1 MKDVLVT
8 GYPSLD
14 YIVRVS
20 LSPRV
25 GETARL
31 YEVPD
36 NATYG
41 GCGLNV
47 GAALARLG
55 FEVGAAV
62 VFGGDREGKDYL
74 RYLQEE
80 LGIDVSNVSM
90 LSDERTSRSY
100 LFLNPDGQYQNF
112 FFSGAAD
119 AWQGPLVLQEP
130 EAYRYALVTV
140 GPLAYNRQFMAQV
153 GRANVPIVWSM
164 KPDIQAYPPDML
176 DEFVRSSAYLLMN
189 HIEAR
194 YVAHAL
200 GYPTPEW
207 LLADERSRLQAIV
220 VTNGAKGAEVYQR
233 NLRASIPA
241 AKPRALVDTT
251 GAGDGFAAGF
261 LAALLRGYDVLVGV
275 KIGVVVA
282 SFVLEAFG
290 CQTNLPDWAAVWERY
305 RRHFGALPEGVELA

>member
-1 MKDVLVT
+1 VKDVLVT

-14 YIVRVS
+14 HIVRVS

-36 NATYG
+36 KPTYG

-47 GAALARLG
+47 GVALQRLG

-62 VFGGDREGKDYL
+62 VFGGDSEGKAYL
-74 RYLQEE
+74 RYLET
-80 LGIDVSNVSM
+80 LPMDLSNAAV
-90 LSDERTSRSY
+90 LAGERTSRSY
-100 LFLNPDGQYQNF
+100 LFLNPEGQYQNF

-119 AWQGPLVLQEP
+119 AWQGPLELQDAED
-130 EAYRYALVTV
+130 YRYGLVTV
-140 GPLAYNRQFMAQV
+140 GPLAYNRQFIAQLEN
-153 GRANVPIVWSM
+153 ANVPIVWSM
-164 KPDIQAYPPDML
+164 KPDVQSYPPDML
-176 DEFVRSSAYLLMN
+176 DEFVRASAYLLMN

-207 LLADERSRLQAIV
+207 LLTDARSNLQAIV
-220 VTNGAKGAEVYQR
+220 VTNGARGAEVYQR

-241 AKPRALVDTT
+241 AKPRELVDTT

-261 LAALLRGYDVLVGV
+261 LAGLLRGYDVLVGA

-290 CQTNLPDWAAVWERY
+290 CQTNLPDWDAVWERY
-305 RRHFGALPEGVELA
+305 KRHFGALPERGESA

>member
-14 YIVRVS
+14 HIVRVS
-20 LSPRV
+20 HSPRI

-31 YEVPD
+31 YDVPD
-36 NATYG
+36 EATYG

-47 GAALARLG
+47 AAALGRLE

-62 VFGGDREGKDYL
+62 VFGEDREGKDYL
-74 RYLQEE
+74 HYLQEE
-80 LGIDVSNVSM
+80 LHIDVSNVAV
-90 LSDERTSRSY
+90 LADERTSRSY

-119 AWQGPLVLQEP
+119 AWQGPLKLRDVQN
-130 EAYRYALVTV
+130 YRYALVTV
-140 GPLAYNRQFMAQV
+140 GPLAYNRQFIAQV
-153 GRANVPIVWSM
+153 ERANVPIVWSM
-164 KPDIQAYPPDML
+164 KPDIQAYPPEML

-207 LLADERSRLQAIV
+207 LLTDERSHLRAIV
-220 VTNGAKGAEVYQR
+220 VTNGARGAEIYQH

-241 AKPRALVDTT
+241 AKPRAIVDTT

-275 KIGVVVA
+275 KLGVVVA

-290 CQTNLPDWAAVWERY
+290 CQTNLPNWDAVWERY
-305 RRHFGALPEGVELA
+305 RRHFGALPEGVEPA

>member
-14 YIVRVS
+14 YIVQVS
-20 LSPRV
+20 HSPRV

-31 YEVPD
+31 HTVPD
-36 NATYG
+36 TATYG

-47 GAALARLG
+47 GAALSRLG
-55 FEVGAAV
+55 FDVGAAV

-74 RYLQEE
+74 RYLNE
-80 LGIDVSNVSM
+80 LQIDMSNAVV
-90 LSDERTSRSY
+90 LAGERTSRSY

-119 AWQGPLVLQEP
+119 AWQGPLELQDVEL
-130 EAYRYALVTV
+130 YRYGLVTV
-140 GPLAYNRQFMAQV
+140 GPLAYNRQFIMQLK
-153 GRANVPIVWSM
+153 RAHVPIVWSM
-164 KPDIQAYPPDML
+164 KPDIQAYPPEML
-176 DEFVRSSAYLLMN
+176 DDFVRASAYLLMN

-207 LLADERSRLQAIV
+207 LLTDERSNLRAIV
-220 VTNGAKGAEVYQR
+220 VTNGARGAEVYQR
-233 NLRASIPA
+233 SLRASIPA
-241 AKPRALVDTT
+241 AKPRQIVDTT

-261 LAALLRGYDVLVGV
+261 LAALLRGYDVLVGA

-290 CQTNLPDWAAVWERY
+290 CQTNLPNWDAVWERY
-305 RRHFGALPEGVELA
+305 QRHFGALPEGVNLA